1 VEILRLVG
9 CENFIS
15 VAKTLRGHIILRVAI
30 INASRM
36 LMSGMDG
43 NGELGLISIEDR
55 FHHHGALLTDL
66 LADRVCG

>member
-1 VEILRLVG
+1 MSQRRCVD
-9 CENFIS
+9 
-15 VAKTLRGHIILRVAI
+15 TLYCNVAI

-55 FHHHGALLTDL
+55 FHHHAALLTDL